1 MHLHSTYK
9 PSLPPLIVDYL
20 NEKEVLEPFY
30 SFSPS
35 IDGLSKAATQRKAFP
50 VNREVLVQQLKL
62 QSEKSKYASA
72 LTLEQIERLRSE
84 DVFTITTGHQ
94 LCVYGGPMF
103 FIYKILSAIKTCE
116 LLKES
121 DVQAV
126 PVYWMASEDHDFEE
140 INHIF
145 YHAQK
150 ASWDIDAKGPV
161 GRLKLDGLEAFKK
174 ELIALMGND
183 PLKADTLVKM
193 DEIFHASKTLAAA
206 IRDFVYWLF
215 ADHGIIVIDADTRE
229 LKSLFAGV
237 VRKELED
244 SVSFSAVNDS
254 TEKLVELGFAGQV
267 TPREINLFWMQEG
280 YRERIEKTNSGYQ
293 TVDGLNAWSSAEML
307 QQLDENPE
315 CFSPNVV
322 LRPVYQEVLL
332 PNLAYIG
339 GPGELSY
346 WLQLKEVFDRYG
358 VFYPAILLRDMAV
371 ILDVK
376 SAKRMQ
382 QLGISIEDINSPFN
396 DLFTSLVRRNGS
408 HEHLVED
415 KSVDIEK
422 RLSDLAQ
429 AIGEFDPSL
438 QRSAETEKAR
448 ILKRLE
454 VLQKKIL
461 RSDRKNNEVIERR
474 LHEVYRDIKP
484 LNTPQERIENFLR
497 FTSYKG
503 KEEFLEALL
512 SEFNPFDSTTKVFE

>member
-1 MHLHSTYK
+1 LHLHSTLK

-20 NEKEVLEPFY
+20 DEKEALVPFY

-35 IDGLSKAATQRKAFP
+35 MDGLSKAATKRKAIP

-62 QSEKSKYASA
+62 QSEKSKYSNA
-72 LTLEQIERLRSE
+72 LTTEQIERLRSD

-121 DVQAV
+121 GIHAV
-126 PVYWMASEDHDFEE
+126 PVYWMASEDHDFQEV
-140 INHIF
+140 NHIF
-145 YHAQK
+145 YHTQK
-150 ASWDIDAKGPV
+150 VSWDINAKGPV
-161 GRLKLDGLEAFKK
+161 GRLKLDGLDDFKK
-174 ELIALMGND
+174 ELNELIGND
-183 PLKADTLVKM
+183 PLKADTLTKM
-193 DEIFHASKTLAAA
+193 GDIFHASKTLAEA

-215 ADHGIIVIDADTRE
+215 ANQGIVVIDADKRE
-229 LKSLFAGV
+229 FKSLFAGV
-237 VRKELED
+237 VRQELEA
-244 SVSFSAVNDS
+244 SVSFGAVNDS
-254 TEKLVELGFAGQV
+254 TEKLDELGFGGQV
-267 TPREINLFWMQEG
+267 TPREINLFWMQDG
-280 YRERIEKTNSGYQ
+280 YRERIEKINSGFQ
-293 TVDGLNAWSSAEML
+293 TADGLNSWSSAELL

-346 WLQLKEVFDRYG
+346 WLQLKEVFDRYE

-371 ILDVK
+371 ILDEK

-382 QLGISIEDINSPFN
+382 QLELNIEDINTPF
-396 DLFTSLVRRNGS
+396 DELFTFLVRRNGS

-415 KSVDIEK
+415 KTVDIEN
-422 RLSDLAQ
+422 RLSDLAE

-438 QRSAETEKAR
+438 QRSAETEKTR

-454 VLQKKIL
+454 VLQKKVL

-474 LHEVYRDIKP
+474 LHEVFQDIKP
-484 LNTPQERIENFLR
+484 LNAPQERIECFLR
-497 FTSYKG
+497 FTN
-503 KEEFLEALL
+503 EQQREAFVKSLI
-512 SEFNPFDSTTKVFE
+512 SEFNLFEQKIKVFD

>member
-9 PSLPPLIVDYL
+9 PSLPSLIVDFL
-20 NEKEVLEPFY
+20 NEKEVIKPFY

-35 IDGLSKAATQRKAFP
+35 IDGLSNAAAKRKDFP

-62 QSEKSKYASA
+62 QSEKSKYANA
-72 LTLEQIERLRSE
+72 LTLEQIERLGSD

-121 DVQAV
+121 AIQAV

-145 YHAQK
+145 YHTQK
-150 ASWDIDAKGPV
+150 ATWDIDAKGPV
-161 GRLKLDGLEAFKK
+161 GRLKLYGLEAFKK
-174 ELIALMGND
+174 ELKALMGND
-183 PLKADTLVKM
+183 PLKADTLIKM
-193 DEIFHASKTLAAA
+193 DEIFLASKTLAEAV
-206 IRDFVYWLF
+206 RDFVYWMF

-229 LKSLFAGV
+229 LKRLFTGV
-237 VRKELED
+237 VRKELEA
-244 SVSFSAVNDS
+244 SVSFGAVNDS
-254 TEKLVELGFAGQV
+254 TEKLVELGFGGQV
-267 TPREINLFWMQEG
+267 TPREINLFWMQDG

-293 TVDGLNAWSSAEML
+293 TLDGLNAWSSAEML
-307 QQLDENPE
+307 QQLDKNPE
-315 CFSPNVV
+315 CLSPNVV
-322 LRPVYQEVLL
+322 LRPVYQELLL

-346 WLQLKEVFDRYG
+346 WLQLKEVFDRYK

-382 QLGISIEDINSPFN
+382 QLGIGIEDINSPF
-396 DLFTSLVRRNGS
+396 DALFTSLVRRNGS

-415 KSVDIEK
+415 KTVDIEK
-422 RLSDLAQ
+422 RLSDLAR

-438 QRSAETEKAR
+438 QRSAETEKTR

-454 VLQKKIL
+454 VLQKKVL

-474 LHEVYRDIKP
+474 LHEVYQDVKP

-497 FTSYKG
+497 FAN
-503 KEEFLEALL
+503 EQQRALFVEGL
-512 SEFNPFDSTTKVFE
+512 MLEFNPFEQKIKVFQ